1 MLLSKEDI
9 DTQTWHM
16 AGRHIQRFPGCL
28 FFYTIMLVIVCLV
41 VNNGTGYNVVQRV
54 GSLNR
59 TILDTE
65 LF

>member
-9 DTQTWHM
+9 DTQTWQ
-16 AGRHIQRFPGCL
+16 AVISKGFQVVC